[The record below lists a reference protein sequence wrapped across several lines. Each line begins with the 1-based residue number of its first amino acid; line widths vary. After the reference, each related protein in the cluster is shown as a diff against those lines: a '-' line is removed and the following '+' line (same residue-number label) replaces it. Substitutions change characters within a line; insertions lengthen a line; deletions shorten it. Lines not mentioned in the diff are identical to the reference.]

1 MYLKYT
7 MSAFKIRIWCQPK
20 HMSKIRHLRLTSLV
34 STSCKLFKLFKY
46 CFGTVEDYV
55 MYNEDDAWG
64 SPHRTINTLNT
75 TGINCRFPKV
85 NFLWSYFLLAFKW
98 KYCSYNLYKLF
109 YIVLNG
115 TPNTWYKENLFIPY
129 SLFLSS
135 GQFMTLK
142 FQLRLWSWSSL
153 VNFGEVFLAKR
164 E

>member
-1 MYLKYT
+1 

-115 TPNTWYKENLFIPY
+115 TQVHDTRKIYLYRTLYFYLQVNLWLTEVVKLIIF
-129 SLFLSS
+129 
-135 GQFMTLK
+135 GK
-142 FQLRLWSWSSL
+142 FRGFFSCKKGIKLHLCISM
-153 VNFGEVFLAKR
+153 
-164 E
+164 

>member
-98 KYCSYNLYKLF
+98 KYCSYNLYKLC

-115 TPNTWYKENLFIPY
+115 THIHDTMKIYFYHTLYFYLQVNLWL
-129 SLFLSS
+129 SKLSVLF
-135 GQFMTLK
+135 
-142 FQLRLWSWSSL
+142 
-153 VNFGEVFLAKR
+153 
-164 E
+164 

>member
-115 TPNTWYKENLFIPY
+115 TQVHDTRKIYLYRTLYFYLQVILWLSKLSVLF
-129 SLFLSS
+129 
-135 GQFMTLK
+135 
-142 FQLRLWSWSSL
+142 
-153 VNFGEVFLAKR
+153 
-164 E
+164 

>member
-98 KYCSYNLYKLF
+98 KYCSYNLYKLC

-115 TPNTWYKENLFIPY
+115 THIHDTMKIYFYHTRYFYLQVNLWL
-129 SLFLSS
+129 SKLSVLF
-135 GQFMTLK
+135 
-142 FQLRLWSWSSL
+142 
-153 VNFGEVFLAKR
+153 
-164 E
+164 

>member
-55 MYNEDDAWG
+55 IQWG
-64 SPHRTINTLNT
+64 WCLRFTPQNNQHIKYYRYYR
-75 TGINCRFPKV
+75 NCRFPKV

-115 TPNTWYKENLFIPY
+115 TQVHYTRKIYLYRTLYFYLQVNLW
-129 SLFLSS
+129 LSNFNW
-135 GQFMTLK
+135 GCEVDH
-142 FQLRLWSWSSL
+142 LW
-153 VNFGEVFLAKR
+153 
-164 E
+164 